1 MERLM
6 EICFNVVRHIFDEVE
21 MGHKIF
27 FRPCDDAD
35 AISATANTRG
45 FTPLTAI
52 VRWYQWD
59 RELIQKAAEE
69 CNLLNKVIIVEQVK
83 PTLLLVPK
91 TREVSDVARLSENL
105 IESASQLDCKILHF
119 THFGFTQGRYPALE
133 TQTIMLVL
141 GYYTNPSVD
150 DFVWGRERGSISK
163 YQALKKER
171 LRLDLAS
178 SRKLATLQKIV
189 WDYDFRRAN
198 SLRKSVRKL
207 KSRKYS
213 LVEYVG
219 AMALLSL

>member
-52 VRWYQWD
+52 VRRYRWD
-59 RELIQKAAEE
+59 RELIKKAAEE
-69 CNLLNKVIIVEQVK
+69 CNSLNEVIIVDEVK

-91 TREVSDVARLSENL
+91 TREVSEIAQLTENL

-119 THFGFTQGRYPALE
+119 THFGFTQGRYPTQE
-133 TQTIMLVL
+133 TLTIILAL

-150 DFVWGRERGSISK
+150 DFNWVGKGGSIH
-163 YQALKKER
+163 QALKKER
-171 LRLDLAS
+171 LRVDLAS
-178 SRKLATLQKIV
+178 SRKVADLQKIV

-198 SLRKSVRKL
+198 SLIKSLRKL
-207 KSRKYS
+207 ESRKYS

-219 AMALLSL
+219 AMALLN